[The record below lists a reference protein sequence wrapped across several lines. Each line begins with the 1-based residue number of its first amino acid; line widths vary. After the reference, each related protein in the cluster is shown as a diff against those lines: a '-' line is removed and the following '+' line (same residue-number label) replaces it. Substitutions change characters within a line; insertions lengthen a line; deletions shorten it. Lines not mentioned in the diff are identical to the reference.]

1 MDLNPFDKSAM
12 ILVPEIVGNINQ
24 HTEIEIIDAT
34 EIRFKNFELS
44 ETH

>member
-34 EIRFKNFELS
+34 EIQFKNFELS